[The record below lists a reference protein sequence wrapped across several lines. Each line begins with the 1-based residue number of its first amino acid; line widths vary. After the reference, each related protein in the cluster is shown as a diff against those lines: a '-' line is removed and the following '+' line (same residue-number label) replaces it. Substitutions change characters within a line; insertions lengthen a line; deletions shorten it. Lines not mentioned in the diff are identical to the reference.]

1 MLISRAITLLTS
13 STKRGCATR
22 RSNVDRPE
30 LDKLL
35 KLCKLKAI
43 KKVLVTELLRLGRC
57 RSETPAPMEAITEV
71 GVSIYAQFI
80 K

>member
-1 MLISRAITLLTS
+1 M
-13 STKRGCATR
+13 
-22 RSNVDRPE
+22 
-30 LDKLL
+30 
-35 KLCKLKAI
+35 KAI